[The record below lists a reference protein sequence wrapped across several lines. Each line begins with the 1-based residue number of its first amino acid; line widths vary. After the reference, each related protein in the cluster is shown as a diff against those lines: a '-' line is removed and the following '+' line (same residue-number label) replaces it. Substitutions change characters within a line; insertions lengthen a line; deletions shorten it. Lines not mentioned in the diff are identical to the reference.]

1 MRIRFIAVA
10 LTLFKCVTL
19 LGQIPHTEPSISLLM
34 FGDVNLGRTVGQEL
48 VKGNLQFPFQL
59 VKDTL
64 SRADVVFVN
73 LESQLSDQNG
83 ETQHPKYNLIF
94 TGPPSGARCIKEA
107 NISVV
112 STANNHAFDYG
123 MKALR
128 ETILNLQGAGVQA
141 VGTSLDSVAGSMH
154 AVVEREGFRIGFL
167 AYTQFVNI
175 NGSWR
180 GRIAVF
186 DSVQARQDIEALRSK
201 VDLLVVSYH
210 GGAEYTDKPAAKL
223 RREFQMI
230 AEAGADLV
238 VGHHPHYVQGI
249 ESYRGKL
256 IFYSLGNFVFYQPQL
271 ELTQFGLGV
280 HLTLVRRGA
289 KVELDRARLL
299 PFRAG
304 LQPSFKLTG
313 EEEQSFSQRLKKLS
327 PAQISRTDEGWYI
340 NLQHYND

>member
-1 MRIRFIAVA
+1 M
-10 LTLFKCVTL
+10 
-19 LGQIPHTEPSISLLM
+19 SLLI

-48 VKGNLQFPFQL
+48 VKGNLEFPFQL

-83 ETQHPKYNLIF
+83 ETQHPKYNVIF
-94 TGPPSGARCIKEA
+94 TGPPSGAKCLKEA
-107 NISVV
+107 NVSVV

-141 VGTSLDSVAGSMH
+141 VGTSLDSVAGSMP

-180 GRIAVF
+180 GRIALF
-186 DSVQARQDIEALRSK
+186 DSLQARRDIEGLRSK
-201 VDLLVVSYH
+201 ADLLVVSYH
-210 GGAEYTDKPAAKL
+210 GGAEYTDRPSAKL
-223 RREFQMI
+223 RREFQMFV
-230 AEAGADLV
+230 EAGADLV

-280 HLTLVRRGA
+280 HLTLVRRGP
-289 KVELDRARLL
+289 KVEVDRIRLL

-304 LQPSFKLTG
+304 LQPSFKLTR
-313 EEEQSFSQRLKKLS
+313 EEEQSFSQRLMKLS
-327 PAQISRTDEGWYI
+327 PAQISWTDEAWYI

>member
-1 MRIRFIAVA
+1 M
-10 LTLFKCVTL
+10 
-19 LGQIPHTEPSISLLM
+19 SLLI

-48 VKGNLQFPFQL
+48 VKGNLEFPFQL

-83 ETQHPKYNLIF
+83 ETQHPKYNVIF
-94 TGPPSGARCIKEA
+94 TGPPSGAKCLKEA
-107 NISVV
+107 NVSVV

-141 VGTSLDSVAGSMH
+141 VGTSLDSVAGSMP

-180 GRIAVF
+180 GRIALF
-186 DSVQARQDIEALRSK
+186 DSLQARRDIEGLRSK
-201 VDLLVVSYH
+201 ADLLVVSYH
-210 GGAEYTDKPAAKL
+210 GGAEYTDRPSAKL
-223 RREFQMI
+223 RREFQMFV
-230 AEAGADLV
+230 EAGADLV

-280 HLTLVRRGA
+280 HLTLVRRGP
-289 KVELDRARLL
+289 KVEVDRIRLL

-304 LQPSFKLTG
+304 LQPSFKLTR
-313 EEEQSFSQRLKKLS
+313 EEEQSFSQRLMKLS
-327 PAQISRTDEGWYI
+327 PAQISWTDEGWYI